1 MLRLSRV
8 GAVVKGL
15 LSAATGQGGCFALLV
30 DCHLEVEEDFTIID
44 RVTCTVLSGVW
55 AASARWPQK
64 YP

>member
-44 RVTCTVLSGVW
+44 RVMIL
-55 AASARWPQK
+55 
-64 YP
+64 YPREHSRGLGR

>member
-44 RVTCTVLSGVW
+44 QVTRTIIRRVW
-55 AASARWPQK
+55 AAFS
-64 YP
+64 

>member
-44 RVTCTVLSGVW
+44 QVIRTNIPGVW
-55 AASARWPQK
+55 AAFS
-64 YP
+64 